1 MSQSVDLGSYILDT
15 LQIYFSWDD
24 DLYTELK
31 QYGFGTGN
39 FKALPLIYSDNTE
52 STTNQ
57 KHRRRKFVL
66 RPESFGGS
74 YETLGW
80 TETDRKAEPI
90 IPAEKPLVNFSLMNL
105 DSEPKIKATIIPTV
119 DDREQYHIEYSS
131 MAAFGKGYTNWVALY
146 FTPKDF
152 ISIVDNLRHSMGAK
166 SQPLHNIT
174 IQVEGKQNQREEMR
188 YVELP
193 VEYYKFCIGAFKY
206 ALDYFRNNGVEGVNV
221 PCLLYDNK
229 DRATNEV
236 MSPFIKLGVVH
247 TTQEAG
253 FDARKPQFVM
263 KIAQPKMTISR
274 RGVSAKVKGMLTY
287 EDNHECYFII
297 DALLFMKLSDMIIAE
312 FRTIHG

>member
-1 MSQSVDLGSYILDT
+1 MTKIVELGSLILDT

-57 KHRRRKFVL
+57 KYRRRKFVL
-66 RPESFGGS
+66 RPESFGSS

-80 TETDRKAEPI
+80 TETDRKDEPV
-90 IPAEKPLVNFSLMNL
+90 IPAEKPLVNFALMNL
-105 DSEPKIKATIIPTV
+105 DSEPKIKAIIIPTINGK
-119 DDREQYHIEYSS
+119 EQYHIEYSS
-131 MAAFGKGYTNWVALY
+131 RAAFGKGYTNWVALY
-146 FTPKDF
+146 FTPNDF
-152 ISIVDNLRHSMGAK
+152 MSLVDNLRQTLGTK
-166 SQPLHNIT
+166 SQPPSKVT

-206 ALDYFRNNGVEGVNV
+206 ALDYFRNNGVEGVNI
-221 PCLLYDNK
+221 PCLLYDSK
-229 DRATNEV
+229 DREATEI
-236 MSPFIKLGVVH
+236 MSPFIKLGIVH

-253 FDARKPQFVM
+253 FDTRKPQFVM
-263 KIAQPKMTISR
+263 KIAQPKTTISR
-274 RGVSAKVKGMLTY
+274 RGMSAKVKGMLTY
-287 EDNHECYFII
+287 KDNHECCFVV
-297 DALLFMKLSDMIIAE
+297 DALLFMTLSEVVVAE
-312 FRTIHG
+312 FKTRHG